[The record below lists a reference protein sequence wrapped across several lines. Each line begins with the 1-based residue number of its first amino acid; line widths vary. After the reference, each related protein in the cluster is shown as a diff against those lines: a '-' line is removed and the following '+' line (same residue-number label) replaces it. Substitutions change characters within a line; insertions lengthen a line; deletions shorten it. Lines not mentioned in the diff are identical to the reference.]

1 MCQETSKTRW
11 ELIISEDTKNTIITI
26 HYYWIACLIITTK
39 SYEDL
44 ERVSST
50 LADNSL
56 SNVPNSLDHT
66 QPQEFT
72 NC

>member
-1 MCQETSKTRW
+1 MKVQKYNNYNSLLLDCMFVQSDYHNKEF
-11 ELIISEDTKNTIITI
+11 N
-26 HYYWIACLIITTK
+26 
-39 SYEDL
+39 EDL

-66 QPQEFT
+66 QPHLRLL
-72 NC
+72 NL

>member
-1 MCQETSKTRW
+1 MFVQSDYHNKEF
-11 ELIISEDTKNTIITI
+11 N
-26 HYYWIACLIITTK
+26 
-39 SYEDL
+39 EDL

-66 QPQEFT
+66 QPHLRLL
-72 NC
+72 NL